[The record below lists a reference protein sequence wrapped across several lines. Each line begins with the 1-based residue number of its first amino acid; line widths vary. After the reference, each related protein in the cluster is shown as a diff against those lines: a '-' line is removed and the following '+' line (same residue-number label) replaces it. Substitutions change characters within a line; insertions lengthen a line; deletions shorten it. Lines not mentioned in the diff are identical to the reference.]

1 MTREETKKIIRI
13 MCDCYPN
20 YKPMDLSETV
30 DVWTMMLSEHT
41 YHQISMAL
49 KAYILTDTSGFAPTI
64 GQLVEKAHDISRPN
78 KMSEMEAWAIVSKAI
93 RNGTYHSVDEFVKLP
108 PEIKRAVGTPEQL
121 FVWATDEEYNEQV
134 VSSNFMRSYRQVVAQ
149 ERDFEKLPS
158 DVRKM
163 VEAASNELLEDN
175 FKN

>member
-49 KAYILTDTSGFAPTI
+49 KTYVLTDTSGFAPTI

-93 RNGTYHSVDEFVKLP
+93 RNGTYHSTDEFNKLP

-121 FVWATDEEYNEQV
+121 FVWATDAEYNEQV
-134 VSSNFMRSYRQVVAQ
+134 ASSNFMRSYRQVVAQ
-149 ERDFEKLPS
+149 KRDFEKLPS
-158 DVRKM
+158 DMRKM

-175 FKN
+175 SKK

>member
-49 KAYILTDTSGFAPTI
+49 KTYVLTDTSGFAPTI

-93 RNGTYHSVDEFVKLP
+93 RNGTYHSVDEFAKLP

-121 FVWATDEEYNEQV
+121 FVWATDAEYNEQV
-134 VSSNFMRSYRQVVAQ
+134 ASSNFMRSYRQVVAQ
-149 ERDFEKLPS
+149 KRDFEKLPS
-158 DVRKM
+158 DIRKM
-163 VEAASNELLEDN
+163 VETASNELLEDN
-175 FKN
+175 SKK